1 MRTFH
6 VSQMISNALAHDGY
20 TGSLAQALA
29 QRATLHGQWPD
40 PAQIGQQVMFVR
52 NYVQRVPQLLDQ
64 TRAAAQQ
71 AGWGEAIAPLLDA
84 AEEYWVAPLD
94 VIPDHLGLVGVTD
107 DAYLSLSLL
116 QTISDRH
123 REATGYPLLPFDLH
137 EENAAIGILISEPH
151 LSQLNSIVVASV
163 ADLDNAISALNAYEE
178 TLPLADEPWL
188 SDPTIN
194 PADAELLSRMHAE
207 KQAQRAEKPGPP
219 EPEAEAAAEDDW
231 RSGALDVFE
240 VLMGQY
246 RKEKSSGTISGTRQA
261 TLEPI
266 LEQLQGMLQSRPESL
281 DDNIAEMQKLRD
293 LMAAMSS
300 SIESPSH
307 AGEAPAEDSRAER
320 VNVLLTRLKLFI
332 FAEAQRHGSHDDER
346 AMAFDLYA
354 RCGRANTAVRE
365 RGNDDAAVVQFESDS
380 LRQLANEVRWFGMRE
395 HPMLAMPAWPM
406 PATHQD
412 PNAVFYSGSDELIQ
426 PLSTVCGERHLRVL
440 ATVEHRNYSQGRWD
454 QLRNCS
460 IAIFDLAQDRGS
472 DRARTFYEL
481 GIALA
486 LGRPIL
492 ILARSNTVLPFDID
506 IEPLRLDAGD
516 EKELGRAVDETLYG
530 RQFGGAGN
538 SVKETIE
545 YAQSAFSDSS
555 SDDLVQTLFNHVDQD
570 SLFDPVKLRSW
581 LGTLLG
587 MVGPDGPKLLYP
599 AWPGRYPERTDPICF
614 HVMPFS
620 EAWSDDVRT
629 IVARACE
636 GKVRY
641 VRGDAVEDERIVR
654 SIWDSIC
661 SATHVLVDITGLN
674 DNVLLELGLA
684 HTLGRRTLIVGQ
696 EEESIVQLFPSI
708 AKRRVQAYSMIDGAQ
723 ALVAA
728 VQRFVQRID

>member
-1 MRTFH
+1 MRTFQ

-29 QRATLHGQWPD
+29 QRATLQGQWPD
-40 PAQIGQQVMFVR
+40 VAQIGHQVMFIR

-64 TRAAAQQ
+64 TRAAAEQ

-107 DAYLSLSLL
+107 DAYLSMSLL
-116 QTISDRH
+116 QAISDRH
-123 REATGYPLLPFDLH
+123 REATGYPLLPFELH
-137 EENAAIGILISEPH
+137 EENAAIGVLIGEPH
-151 LSQLNSIVVASV
+151 LNQLNSIVSASV
-163 ADLDNAISALNAYEE
+163 TDLDNAISALNEYEE
-178 TLPLADEPWL
+178 TLPVADEPWL
-188 SDPTIN
+188 SDPTIS
-194 PADAELLSRMHAE
+194 PADAALLSGLHAE
-207 KQAQRAEKPGPP
+207 KQTQPAESSEPP
-219 EPEAEAAAEDDW
+219 EPVAEAAPEDDW

-266 LEQLQGMLQSRPESL
+266 LEKLQGMLQSRPESL
-281 DDNIAEMQKLRD
+281 DDNIAEMQKMRD

-307 AGEAPAEDSRAER
+307 AGDAPTANSRAER
-320 VNVLLTRLKLFI
+320 VDALLTRLKLFI
-332 FAEAQRHGSHDDER
+332 FAEAQRAGSREEER

-354 RCGRANTAVRE
+354 RCGRANTALRK
-365 RGNDDAAVVQFESDS
+365 RGDDDAAVVELESDS

-395 HPMLAMPAWPM
+395 HPMLATPAWPM

-412 PNAVFYSGSDELIQ
+412 PNAVFYSGSDELMR
-426 PLSTVCGERHLRVL
+426 PLSTVCGERKLRVS

-460 IAIFDLAQDRGS
+460 MAVFDLAQNREP

-492 ILARSNTVLPFDID
+492 LLARSDTVLPFDIH
-506 IEPLRLDAGD
+506 IEPLRLDEWD
-516 EKELGRAVDETLYG
+516 EAELGRGIDETLYG

-538 SVKETIE
+538 SVRKTIE
-545 YAQSAFSDSS
+545 YARSAFSDRSS
-555 SDDLVQTLFNHVDQD
+555 NDLVQTLFNHVDQD

-587 MVGPDGPKLLYP
+587 MVGPEGPKLLYP
-599 AWPGRYPERTDPICF
+599 AWPGRYPERSDPTCF

-620 EAWSDDVRT
+620 EAWSDDVRN
-629 IVARACE
+629 IVASACE

-641 VRGDAVEDERIVR
+641 VRGDAVEDERIIR

-661 SATHVLVDITGLN
+661 AATHVLVDITGLN

-684 HTLGRRTLIVGQ
+684 HALGRRTLIVGQ
-696 EEESIVQLFPSI
+696 EKESIVQLFPSI
-708 AKRRVQAYSMIDGAQ
+708 AKRRVQPYSMTDGAQ
-723 ALVAA
+723 ALTSAL
-728 VQRFVQRID
+728 QRFINRID

>member
-1 MRTFH
+1 MRTLQ

-40 PAQIGQQVMFVR
+40 VAQIGQQVMFIR

-64 TRAAAQQ
+64 TRAAAEQ
-71 AGWGEAIAPLLDA
+71 AGWGEAIAPLLNA

-94 VIPDHLGLVGVTD
+94 VIPDHLGLVGITD

-116 QTISDRH
+116 QAISDRH
-123 REATGYPLLPFDLH
+123 REVTGYPLLPFELH
-137 EENAAIGILISEPH
+137 EENAAIGVLIGEPH
-151 LSQLNSIVVASV
+151 LSQLNSIVSASIT
-163 ADLDNAISALNAYEE
+163 DLDNAISALNEYEE
-178 TLPLADEPWL
+178 TLPVADEPWL
-188 SDPTIN
+188 SDPTIS

-207 KQAQRAEKPGPP
+207 KQAQSANTQEP
-219 EPEAEAAAEDDW
+219 PEAEPEDDW
-231 RSGALDVFE
+231 RSSALDVFE

-266 LEQLQGMLQSRPESL
+266 LEKLQGMLRSRPESL
-281 DDNIAEMQKLRD
+281 DDNIAEMQKMRD

-307 AGEAPAEDSRAER
+307 AGEAPAEDSRARR
-320 VNVLLTRLKLFI
+320 VDALLTRLKLFI
-332 FAEAQRHGSHDDER
+332 FAEAQRAGSHEEER

-354 RCGRANTAVRE
+354 RCGRANTALRE
-365 RGNDDAAVVQFESDS
+365 RGDDDASVVEFESDS
-380 LRQLANEVRWFGMRE
+380 LRQLANEARWFGMRE
-395 HPMLAMPAWPM
+395 HPMLATPAWPM

-412 PNAVFYSGSDELIQ
+412 PNAVFYSGSDELMQ
-426 PLSTVCGERHLRVL
+426 SLSAVCGKRQLRVM
-440 ATVEHRNYSQGRWD
+440 ATVEHRNYSQERWD

-460 IAIFDLAQDRGS
+460 IAVFDLAQDRGS

-492 ILARSNTVLPFDID
+492 ILARSNTVLPFDIH
-506 IEPLRLDAGD
+506 IEPLRLDGYD
-516 EKELGRAVDETLYG
+516 ETALGNGIDETLYG

-545 YAQSAFSDSS
+545 YARSAFGDRSS
-555 SDDLVQTLFNHVDQD
+555 NDLVQTLFNHVDQD

-599 AWPGRYPERTDPICF
+599 AWPGRYPERSDPTCF

-620 EAWSDDVRT
+620 EAWSDDVRN
-629 IVARACE
+629 IVASACE

-641 VRGDAVEDERIVR
+641 VRGDAVEDERIIR

-684 HTLGRRTLIVGQ
+684 HALGRRTLIVGQ
-696 EEESIVQLFPSI
+696 EKESIVQLFPSI
-708 AKRRVQAYSMIDGAQ
+708 AKRRVQPYSMVDGAQ

-728 VQRFVQRID
+728 VQRFVHRIE

>member
-6 VSQMISNALAHDGY
+6 VSQMIGNALAHDGY

-29 QRATLHGQWPD
+29 QRAALHGQWPD

-84 AEEYWVAPLD
+84 AEEYWLAPLD

-116 QTISDRH
+116 QAMSDRH
-123 REATGYPLLPFDLH
+123 REATGHPLLPFDLH
-137 EENAAIGILISEPH
+137 EENAAIGVLIGEPH
-151 LSQLNSIVVASV
+151 LSQLNSIVAASV
-163 ADLDNAISALNAYEE
+163 ADLDNTISALSEYEE
-178 TLPLADEPWL
+178 TLPVADEPWL
-188 SDPTIN
+188 SDPTIS

-207 KQAQRAEKPGPP
+207 SRAQPADTP
-219 EPEAEAAAEDDW
+219 EPPQPESESAAEDDW

-266 LEQLQGMLQSRPESL
+266 LQQLQGMLRSRPESL
-281 DDNIAEMQKLRD
+281 DDNLAEMQKMRD
-293 LMAAMSS
+293 LMVAMSS

-307 AGEAPAEDSRAER
+307 AGDAPAEDSRAER
-320 VNVLLTRLKLFI
+320 VNALLTRLKLFI
-332 FAEAQRHGSHDDER
+332 FAEAQRPGSHEEER
-346 AMAFDLYA
+346 TMAFDLYA
-354 RCGRANTAVRE
+354 RCGRANTALHE
-365 RGNDDAAVVQFESDS
+365 RGNDDAAVVEFESDS

-395 HPMLAMPAWPM
+395 HPMLATPAWPI

-412 PNAVFYSGSDELIQ
+412 PNAVFYSGSDELMQ
-426 PLSTVCGERHLRVL
+426 HLGTVCKERQLRVM

-460 IAIFDLAQDRGS
+460 VAIFDLTQDRGS
-472 DRARTFYEL
+472 ERARTFYEL
-481 GIALA
+481 GIALT

-492 ILARSNTVLPFDID
+492 LLAKSDTVLPFDIH
-506 IEPLRLDAGD
+506 IEPLRLDAWD
-516 EKELGRAVDETLYG
+516 ETELGGAVDETLYG
-530 RQFGGAGN
+530 RQFGGAEN
-538 SVKETIE
+538 SVKETID
-545 YAQSAFSDSS
+545 YAQAAFSDSS
-555 SDDLVQTLFNHVDQD
+555 SNDLVQTLFNHVDQD
-570 SLFDPVKLRSW
+570 SLLDPVKLRSW

-587 MVGPDGPKLLYP
+587 MVGPDGPQLLYP
-599 AWPGRYPERTDPICF
+599 AWPGRYPGKSDPMCF
-614 HVMPFS
+614 HIMPFS
-620 EAWSDDVRT
+620 EAWSDDVRD
-629 IVARACE
+629 IVASACE
-636 GKVRY
+636 GQVRY

-654 SIWDSIC
+654 SIWDSVC
-661 SATHVLVDITGLN
+661 GATHVLVDITGLN

-696 EEESIVQLFPSI
+696 EKEGIVQLFPSI
-708 AKRRVQAYSMIDGAQ
+708 AKRRVQPYSMTDGAQ

-728 VQRFVQRID
+728 VQRFVRRID